1 MTRRRASRAPLLVLL
16 GACST
21 SSSASSSAPIADASI
36 AQLPDSAA
44 APAACNVGPVPPSVR
59 AYFSLAPFY
68 EKHTNVDAFPI
79 VSSGKV
85 PDAALCAARD
95 VVTKMLAFRPE
106 LVARLA
112 EKKIRLAIMAES
124 ELTTDIPE
132 HSDLTPKDYWDQ
144 RARGLGATL
153 DRPAVSAAEENV
165 RCYPTDRYRGESILV
180 HEFAH
185 AVFDIAIAPYEP
197 AMGPRLQAAYDAAMK
212 AGRFA
217 RTYAAENPKEY
228 WAEGVQDWFDTN
240 LHASPPNG
248 VHNEVH
254 TRAQLLAYD
263 PELAAIARDVFG
275 DGDWRYACPSQ

>member
-1 MTRRRASRAPLLVLL
+1 MKRAALLGLLV
-16 GACST
+16 ACST
-21 SSSASSSAPIADASI
+21 STTPSAAPDAGATSAAQADAGG
-36 AQLPDSAA
+36 PDAET
-44 APAACNVGPVPPSVR
+44 ACSVGPVPASVR
-59 AYFSLAPFY
+59 TDFSLAPFY
-68 EKHTNVDAFPI
+68 EKHTNVGPLPI
-79 VSSGKV
+79 VASRKV

-106 LVARLA
+106 LALRLA

-165 RCYPTDRYRGESILV
+165 LCYASDRYRGESILV
-180 HEFAH
+180 HEFGH
-185 AVFDIAIAPYEP
+185 AVFDIAVDLYEP

-217 RTYAAENPKEY
+217 KTYAAENPKEY

-240 LHASPPNG
+240 LSATPPNG
-248 VHNEVH
+248 IHNEIH
-254 TRAQLLAYD
+254 TRSQLLAYD
-263 PELAAIARDVFG
+263 PDLAAIVRDVFG
-275 DGDWRYACPSQ
+275 DAAWRYACPSK